1 MMIEFFILYN
11 SRFKK
16 DFFFKC
22 DLVQTYLLKNSVN
35 FKKKHYQEKMLRAFY
50 KIRTFKYISYK
61 LDLVTIQHQVID
73 NSPD

>member
-22 DLVQTYLLKNSVN
+22 DLVQTYLLKNSVI
-35 FKKKHYQEKMLRAFY
+35 FKKNI
-50 KIRTFKYISYK
+50 IRKK
-61 LDLVTIQHQVID
+61 C
-73 NSPD
+73 